1 MADGEKK
8 ITCIPAKEVAAYNK
22 ITCIRPRKKR
32 VAAYCRV
39 STDLEEQES
48 SFAFQVEYYTKKILA
63 HPDWEMVGIFADE
76 GISGTQTKKRA
87 EFMKLMK
94 LCDDGKVDMILV
106 KSVSRFAR
114 NTLDSLNHVR
124 RLKQMGIAV
133 IFEEENINSL
143 EVKNELI
150 LTLYSSFAQAESESI
165 SGNITWAIRNGY
177 KEGKVRRGCSNILGY
192 TNGPDGA
199 WLVVEEEARIIKL
212 MDMAF
217 LSGMSMGQ
225 IKNMLEQYGIKSP
238 KGNECW
244 YPGTIMRMLKSEV
257 YLGDVLLQKTFT
269 TDVLTH
275 KIKKNEGEL
284 PQYYIKDHHEA
295 IRSREIGYLIRAE
308 FARRNSTKSMDTTKG
323 IKRGKYSAQYALTEK
338 LVCGECGTPYRRVT
352 WTMRNGEKKIVWRCI
367 SRLKDGKK
375 YCKHSPTIEENA
387 LHEALTRVMNQY
399 IDDKD
404 ELRWL
409 LKESINE
416 ATKNMPVDDE
426 NEIEKRIETLEQ
438 SVLNLAELLS
448 MSTVELDHFDAKI
461 KEIEEELTEL
471 YGQKQNLKKIGQL
484 NMTFENVDEELLDF
498 IDNMEMDLN
507 KYNDILVR
515 KIVQRVTVLQQDK
528 IEVTF
533 VDGEKSE
540 VLIR

>member
-1 MADGEKK
+1 
-8 ITCIPAKEVAAYNK
+8 
-22 ITCIRPRKKR
+22 
-32 VAAYCRV
+32 
-39 STDLEEQES
+39 
-48 SFAFQVEYYTKKILA
+48 
-63 HPDWEMVGIFADE
+63 
-76 GISGTQTKKRA
+76 
-87 EFMKLMK
+87 
-94 LCDDGKVDMILV
+94 
-106 KSVSRFAR
+106 
-114 NTLDSLNHVR
+114 
-124 RLKQMGIAV
+124 
-133 IFEEENINSL
+133 
-143 EVKNELI
+143 
-150 LTLYSSFAQAESESI
+150 
-165 SGNITWAIRNGY
+165 
-177 KEGKVRRGCSNILGY
+177 
-192 TNGPDGA
+192 
-199 WLVVEEEARIIKL
+199 
-212 MDMAF
+212 
-217 LSGMSMGQ
+217 
-225 IKNMLEQYGIKSP
+225 
-238 KGNECW
+238 
-244 YPGTIMRMLKSEV
+244 
-257 YLGDVLLQKTFT
+257 
-269 TDVLTH
+269 
-275 KIKKNEGEL
+275 
-284 PQYYIKDHHEA
+284 
-295 IRSREIGYLIRAE
+295 
-308 FARRNSTKSMDTTKG
+308 
-323 IKRGKYSAQYALTEK
+323 
-338 LVCGECGTPYRRVT
+338 
-352 WTMRNGEKKIVWRCI
+352 MRNGEKKIVWRCI